1 MKLLALFLAGLTA
14 GVAVCWAYVASLRAT
29 VKLYETYIHDRIDA
43 LPKED
48 HLSDEEPV
56 PASSHKYGPV
66 ASK

>member
-1 MKLLALFLAGLTA
+1 MKLLALFLAGLAA
-14 GVAVCWAYVASLRAT
+14 GVALCWAYLASLRAT

-43 LPKED
+43 LSKD
-48 HLSDEEPV
+48 HLSDEKPV